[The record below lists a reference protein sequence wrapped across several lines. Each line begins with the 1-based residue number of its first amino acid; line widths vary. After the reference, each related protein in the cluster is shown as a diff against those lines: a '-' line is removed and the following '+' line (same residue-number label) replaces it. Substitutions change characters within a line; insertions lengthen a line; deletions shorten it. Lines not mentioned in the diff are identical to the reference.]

1 MGFLGFGE
9 KGGGLSSAFKDM
21 KDGGG
26 RGGSGN
32 SYSTLDNADYQRIGG
47 GAAVAGERPQ
57 GYTSI
62 DSGGNRQRRGGL
74 LSFGYGYED
83 PTTKQWVPFGV
94 DAINGGGAGMA
105 GNRFKGPFAITGLLN
120 ALGVRPQGYAERQAA
135 MAQAGSQ
142 SGAPTAAAI
151 TPQGVGATQAAP
163 QDFYNQTGNPAMAQ
177 TPWNATQAGPQ
188 DFYNIPYNNPAMA
201 GGTAPAAQNYLQDP
215 AYMSFLSRL
224 PEGTLKNSPEFLRKL
239 YEMGQNHTPTFM
251 PPPSGVMR

>member
-1 MGFLGFGE
+1 MGQWGYGE
-9 KGGGLSSAFKDM
+9 GDGKVSALRDM
-21 KDGGG
+21 FDGGG

-32 SYSTLDNADYQRIGG
+32 SYSRLSNADYQRIGG

-83 PTTKQWVPFGV
+83 PSGQYVPASV
-94 DAINGGGAGMA
+94 DMFNGGGAGMA

-142 SGAPTAAAI
+142 SGAPMAAAI
-151 TPQGVGATQAAP
+151 TPQVAETVPAPVYSPAPDNRMMDLNSQVPQGYMPLAARSDPNQMATMNAQVP
-163 QDFYNQTGNPAMAQ
+163 QGYT
-177 TPWNATQAGPQ
+177 
-188 DFYNIPYNNPAMA
+188 
-201 GGTAPAAQNYLQDP
+201 QDP
-215 AYMSFLSRL
+215 AYMSFLSGL
-224 PEGTLKNSPEFLRKL
+224 PAGTLQNKPEFLRKL
-239 YEMGQNHTPTFM
+239 YEMGQNHAPTFM

>member
-1 MGFLGFGE
+1 MGQWGYGE
-9 KGGGLSSAFKDM
+9 GDDRVSALRDM
-21 KDGGG
+21 FDGGG

-62 DSGGNRQRRGGL
+62 DSAGNRQRRGGL
-74 LSFGYGYED
+74 LSFGYGYEE
-83 PTTKQWVPFGV
+83 PSGQYVPASV
-94 DAINGGGAGMA
+94 DMFNGGGAGMA

-201 GGTAPAAQNYLQDP
+201 GGTAPAAQAAQDP
-215 AYMSFLSRL
+215 AYMSFLSGL
-224 PEGTLKNSPEFLRKL
+224 PAGTLQNRPDFLRKL